1 MEGLV
6 PIAIW
11 LSLAMVAIGLLVIV
25 VFGIKGL
32 ASGKHRIWTIGA
44 MVLPLVVFGICYG
57 IASGGPDPAITAAIM
72 TSLVLLVAGIA
83 AILVTGLKGIIGF

>member
-32 ASGKHRIWTIGA
+32 ASGKHRVWTIGA
-44 MVLPLVVFGICYG
+44 MVLPLIVFGICYA
-57 IASGGPDPAITAAIM
+57 ITSGGPDPAITAVILTA
-72 TSLVLLVAGIA
+72 LVLLVAGII
-83 AILVTGLKGIIGF
+83 AILVTGLKGVIGF

>member
-44 MVLPLVVFGICYG
+44 MILPLVVFGICYA
-57 IASGGPDPAITAAIM
+57 ITASGPDPAITAVILTA
-72 TSLVLLVAGIA
+72 LVLLVAGIV
-83 AILVTGLKGIIGF
+83 AILVTGLKGIIGI

>member
-44 MVLPLVVFGICYG
+44 MILPLVVFGICYA
-57 IASGGPDPAITAAIM
+57 ITASGPDPAITAVILTA
-72 TSLVLLVAGIA
+72 LVLLVAGIV

>member
-11 LSLAMVAIGLLVIV
+11 LSLAMIAVGLLVIV
-25 VFGIKGL
+25 VFGLKGL

-44 MVLPLVVFGICYG
+44 MLLPLIVFGICYG
-57 IASGGPDPAITAAIM
+57 IAAGGPDPAITAAIM
-72 TSLVLLVAGIA
+72 TALFLLVAGIA
-83 AILVTGLKGIIGF
+83 AIVITGLKGVIGF